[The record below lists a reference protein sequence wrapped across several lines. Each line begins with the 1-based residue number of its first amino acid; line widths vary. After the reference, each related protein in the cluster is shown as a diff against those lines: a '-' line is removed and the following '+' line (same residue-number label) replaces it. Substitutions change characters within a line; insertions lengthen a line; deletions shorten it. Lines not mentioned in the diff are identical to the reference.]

1 MARYSDLLRLDLT
14 EIGRRALAAG
24 AAALAD
30 AARRR
35 VSGGADTIAHALTQD
50 DRATVW
56 VSGLALVR
64 RERGDVGLT
73 PSPFLAPDTADRHA
87 VREAITESLRKDLT

>member
-35 VSGGADTIAHALTQD
+35 VSGAN
-50 DRATVW
+50 
-56 VSGLALVR
+56 
-64 RERGDVGLT
+64 
-73 PSPFLAPDTADRHA
+73 
-87 VREAITESLRKDLT
+87 EAMSA